1 LLESG
6 RSLKRI
12 WKNIANMGRKD
23 HGRCLLGGGG
33 GGNGKVNIQH
43 SAEVNDHG

>member
-12 WKNIANMGRKD
+12 WENIADVGRKD
-23 HGRCLLGGGG
+23 HGRCLHGGDDDK
-33 GGNGKVNIQH
+33 NGKENITALVQK
-43 SAEVNDHG
+43 